1 MAQTALPVL
10 LLCPQQQ
17 LRLAGR
23 LKSSNPGAG
32 SEEAKCQE
40 QQAEQCHE
48 FPPLKESD
56 REYFDGP
63 EQFRALVSLEK
74 FQVAAFCFSMLAMA
88 GIALRGT
95 NPWSGSWAPV
105 LLLHGLQTSEAAGKR
120 ELKGRELALSCIP
133 SPRAHTSHV
142 SCGNWMHL
150 PEELCGGRHY
160 PPVINPAAINS
171 LQ

>member
-1 MAQTALPVL
+1 MAQTALPAL

-74 FQVAAFCFSMLAMA
+74 FQV
-88 GIALRGT
+88 
-95 NPWSGSWAPV
+95 V
-105 LLLHGLQTSEAAGKR
+105 LFF
-120 ELKGRELALSCIP
+120 
-133 SPRAHTSHV
+133 HV
-142 SCGNWMHL
+142 SNGWNRSPGHESLEWIL
-150 PEELCGGRHY
+150 GSRLAAPR
-160 PPVINPAAINS
+160 PPN
-171 LQ
+171 Q